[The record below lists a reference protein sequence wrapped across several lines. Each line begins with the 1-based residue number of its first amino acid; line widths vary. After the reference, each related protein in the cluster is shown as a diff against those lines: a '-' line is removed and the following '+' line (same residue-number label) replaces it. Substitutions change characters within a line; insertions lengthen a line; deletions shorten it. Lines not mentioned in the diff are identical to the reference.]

1 MIRRL
6 SRYIKGFKSVTM
18 LTPLFMICEVAL
30 EIAIPYL
37 MAIIIDEGVEKGD
50 MALIVKTGITMIV
63 MAMASLVFGAF
74 GAILASKASAGFA
87 KNLRFAVFSKI
98 QNFSFAN
105 TDKFSTAGLVTRI
118 TTDVNNVQMSFQMMI
133 RICVRAPIMLI
144 MALIMAF
151 SINAKLSMI
160 YVGAIA
166 FLGTILFTIA
176 VKSFPRFKFVFEKY
190 DKLNE
195 SVQENLTGMRVV
207 KSYVREK
214 HETEKFHKASG
225 FIYKCFVNAEKL
237 VVMNGPVMNLT
248 MNTCMVLIAWI
259 GAHIIVN
266 SGGDDMTTGN
276 LTSFLSYTINILM
289 NLMMISMIFVMMT
302 ISKSSAERI
311 VEVLDEKLDIT
322 DPTDP
327 VTDVKNGEIVFEDV
341 CFSYSKNENNLNLE
355 HLSLTIPSGATVG
368 VIGGTGSGK
377 TTFVQLIP
385 RLYDVTSGKITVGG
399 VDVRNYS
406 LRALRDSVSMVLQKN
421 VLFSGTIKENLRWG
435 NKDATDEQMQNACI
449 SAQAHDFIM
458 SFPDGY
464 DTVIARG
471 GTNVSGGQK
480 QRLCIAR
487 ALLKNPK
494 VLILDDSTSAVDTA
508 TDAKIRQ
515 AFVQYI
521 PDVTKIIIAQRI
533 SSVAHADMII
543 VLDEGKINGIGT
555 HEELLQTNTI
565 YKEVYDSQM
574 KGADFDE

>member
-1 MIRRL
+1 MIKRL
-6 SRYIKGFKSVTM
+6 SKYVKEFKSVTM
-18 LTPLFMICEVAL
+18 LTPLFMIGEVAL

-37 MAIIIDEGVEKGD
+37 MAIIIDQGVEKGD
-50 MALIVKTGITMIV
+50 MSLIVKMGLTMIA
-63 MAMASLVFGAF
+63 MAMASLLFGAF
-74 GAILASKASAGFA
+74 GAIFASKASAGFA

-118 TTDVNNVQMSFQMMI
+118 TTDVNNVQMSFQMLI

-166 FLGTILFTIA
+166 FLGTILFGIA
-176 VKSFPRFKFVFEKY
+176 IKSFPRFKFVFEKY

-207 KSYVREK
+207 KSYVREE

-237 VVMNGPVMNLT
+237 VVMNGPVMTLT
-248 MNTCMVLIAWI
+248 MNACMVLIAWI

-266 SGGDDMTTGN
+266 SGGAEMTTGN

-311 VEVLDEKLDIT
+311 IEVLDEELDIT
-322 DPTDP
+322 DPADP
-327 VTDVKNGEIVFEDV
+327 VNDVKNGEIVFDDV
-341 CFSYSKNENNLNLE
+341 CFSYSKNKDNLNLE
-355 HLSLTIPSGATVG
+355 HINIKIPSGATVG

-421 VLFSGTIKENLRWG
+421 VLFSGTIKNNLRWG
-435 NKDATDEQMQNACI
+435 NKDATDEDMQRACK

-487 ALLKNPK
+487 ALLKQPK

-508 TDAKIRQ
+508 TDAKIRKSF
-515 AFVQYI
+515 AEYI

-533 SSVAHADMII
+533 SSVSHADMII
-543 VLDEGKINGIGT
+543 VLDEGKINGVGT
-555 HEELLQTNTI
+555 HEELLENNTI

-574 KGADFDE
+574 RGADFDE